1 MIFLLIVLL
10 LLSVLANA
18 YLIRKRITE
27 PTLKAGEEKDQEF
40 HIPEGVLDT
49 IPLGIV
55 IANKSGAIVFRNN
68 TADAIV
74 DSWTDGVVGRK
85 VLECLQK
92 SIRGIPSAEQV
103 RTSDSPPKIIEVI
116 TETLEI
122 EKQITGA
129 TSILTDVTELIRTE
143 SMRRDFVANV
153 SHELKTPIGAVSLL
167 AETLSQEDDPDTTL
181 RLAKR
186 LEAEAQRL
194 GRIVDDIL
202 DLSRI
207 EGQAIEA
214 PDVVE
219 LNEVVNEAV
228 DRLFTFASRKK
239 VEIKTKLNANTVEGD
254 RLQLISLVHNII
266 ENAVK
271 YSEENSQVEVTLD
284 FSKDSSTV
292 CLNVIDSGIGIPEIE
307 IERVFERF
315 YRVDRARS
323 RQSGGTGLGL
333 SIVRNI
339 ATRHGGSVKIDSV
352 EGEGTTVTVDLPVV
366 IPIGVKEF
374 KQ

>member
-1 MIFLLIVLL
+1 M
-10 LLSVLANA
+10 
-18 YLIRKRITE
+18 
-27 PTLKAGEEKDQEF
+27 
-40 HIPEGVLDT
+40 
-49 IPLGIV
+49 
-55 IANKSGAIVFRNN
+55 
-68 TADAIV
+68 
-74 DSWTDGVVGRK
+74 
-85 VLECLQK
+85 
-92 SIRGIPSAEQV
+92 
-103 RTSDSPPKIIEVI
+103 
-116 TETLEI
+116 
-122 EKQITGA
+122 
-129 TSILTDVTELIRTE
+129 
-143 SMRRDFVANV
+143 
-153 SHELKTPIGAVSLL
+153 
-167 AETLSQEDDPDTTL
+167 

-219 LNEVVNEAV
+219 LNEVVNEVV
-228 DRLFTFASRKK
+228 DRLSTFASRKK

-307 IERVFERF
+307 LERVFERF

-333 SIVRNI
+333 SIVRNV

-352 EGEGTTVTVDLPVV
+352 EGEGTTVTVDLPVI

>member
-1 MIFLLIVLL
+1 MIVLLIVLL

-27 PTLKAGEEKDQEF
+27 PTLIAGEEKDQKF
-40 HIPEGVLDT
+40 HIPEEVLDT

-129 TSILTDVTELIRTE
+129 VSILTDVTELIRTE

-186 LEAEAQRL
+186 LEA
-194 GRIVDDIL
+194 
-202 DLSRI
+202 
-207 EGQAIEA
+207 
-214 PDVVE
+214 
-219 LNEVVNEAV
+219 
-228 DRLFTFASRKK
+228 
-239 VEIKTKLNANTVEGD
+239 
-254 RLQLISLVHNII
+254 
-266 ENAVK
+266 
-271 YSEENSQVEVTLD
+271 
-284 FSKDSSTV
+284 
-292 CLNVIDSGIGIPEIE
+292 
-307 IERVFERF
+307 
-315 YRVDRARS
+315 
-323 RQSGGTGLGL
+323 
-333 SIVRNI
+333 
-339 ATRHGGSVKIDSV
+339 
-352 EGEGTTVTVDLPVV
+352 
-366 IPIGVKEF
+366 
-374 KQ
+374 

>member
-1 MIFLLIVLL
+1 MIVLLIVLL

-18 YLIRKRITE
+18 YLIRKPITE
-27 PTLKAGEEKDQEF
+27 PTLIAGEEKDQEF

-92 SIRGIPSAEQV
+92 SIRGISSAEQV

-284 FSKDSSTV
+284 FSKDSSIV
-292 CLNVIDSGIGIPEIE
+292 CLIVVDSGIGIPEIE
-307 IERVFERF
+307 LERVFERF

>member
-1 MIFLLIVLL
+1 M
-10 LLSVLANA
+10 
-18 YLIRKRITE
+18 
-27 PTLKAGEEKDQEF
+27 
-40 HIPEGVLDT
+40 
-49 IPLGIV
+49 
-55 IANKSGAIVFRNN
+55 
-68 TADAIV
+68 
-74 DSWTDGVVGRK
+74 
-85 VLECLQK
+85 
-92 SIRGIPSAEQV
+92 
-103 RTSDSPPKIIEVI
+103 
-116 TETLEI
+116 
-122 EKQITGA
+122 
-129 TSILTDVTELIRTE
+129 
-143 SMRRDFVANV
+143 
-153 SHELKTPIGAVSLL
+153 
-167 AETLSQEDDPDTTL
+167 

-207 EGQAIEA
+207 EGEAIEA

-219 LNEVVNEAV
+219 LNEVVNEVV
-228 DRLFTFASRKK
+228 DRLSTFASRKK

-292 CLNVIDSGIGIPEIE
+292 CLNVVDSGIGIPEIE
-307 IERVFERF
+307 LERVFERF

-352 EGEGTTVTVDLPVV
+352 EGEGTTVTVDLPVI

>member
-1 MIFLLIVLL
+1 MIVLLIVLL

-27 PTLKAGEEKDQEF
+27 PTLIAGEEKDQEF

-129 TSILTDVTELIRTE
+129 VSILTDVTELIRTE

-153 SHELKTPIGAVSLL
+153 SHELKTPIGAVS
-167 AETLSQEDDPDTTL
+167 LSQEDDPDTTL

-219 LNEVVNEAV
+219 LNEVVNEVV
-228 DRLFTFASRKK
+228 DRLSTFASRKK

-292 CLNVIDSGIGIPEIE
+292 CLNVVDSGIGIPEIE
-307 IERVFERF
+307 LERVFERF

-352 EGEGTTVTVDLPVV
+352 EGEGTTVTVDLPVI

>member
-1 MIFLLIVLL
+1 
-10 LLSVLANA
+10 
-18 YLIRKRITE
+18 
-27 PTLKAGEEKDQEF
+27 
-40 HIPEGVLDT
+40 
-49 IPLGIV
+49 
-55 IANKSGAIVFRNN
+55 
-68 TADAIV
+68 
-74 DSWTDGVVGRK
+74 
-85 VLECLQK
+85 
-92 SIRGIPSAEQV
+92 
-103 RTSDSPPKIIEVI
+103 
-116 TETLEI
+116 
-122 EKQITGA
+122 
-129 TSILTDVTELIRTE
+129 
-143 SMRRDFVANV
+143 SMRRDFIANV

-167 AETLSQEDDPDTTL
+167 AETLSQEDDPDTTS

-228 DRLFTFASRKK
+228 DRLSTFASRKK

-333 SIVRNI
+333 SIVRNV

-352 EGEGTTVTVDLPVV
+352 DGEGTTVTVDLPVV
-366 IPIGVKEF
+366 IPYRCKRI
-374 KQ
+374 

>member
-1 MIFLLIVLL
+1 
-10 LLSVLANA
+10 
-18 YLIRKRITE
+18 
-27 PTLKAGEEKDQEF
+27 
-40 HIPEGVLDT
+40 
-49 IPLGIV
+49 
-55 IANKSGAIVFRNN
+55 
-68 TADAIV
+68 
-74 DSWTDGVVGRK
+74 
-85 VLECLQK
+85 
-92 SIRGIPSAEQV
+92 
-103 RTSDSPPKIIEVI
+103 
-116 TETLEI
+116 
-122 EKQITGA
+122 
-129 TSILTDVTELIRTE
+129 
-143 SMRRDFVANV
+143 MRRDFVANV

-219 LNEVVNEAV
+219 LNEVINEVV
-228 DRLFTFASRKK
+228 DRLSTFASRKK

-292 CLNVIDSGIGIPEIE
+292 CLNVVDSGIGIPEIE
-307 IERVFERF
+307 LERVFERF

-352 EGEGTTVTVDLPVV
+352 EGEGTTVTVDLPVI

>member
-1 MIFLLIVLL
+1 MIVLLIVLL

-27 PTLKAGEEKDQEF
+27 PTLIAGEEKDQEF

-129 TSILTDVTELIRTE
+129 VSILTDVTELIRTE

-167 AETLSQEDDPDTTL
+167 AETLSQEDDPDTT
-181 RLAKR
+181 KR

-194 GRIVDDIL
+194 ARIVDDIL

-214 PDVVE
+214 LDVVE
-219 LNEVVNEAV
+219 LNEVVNEVV
-228 DRLFTFASRKK
+228 DRLSTFASRKK

-292 CLNVIDSGIGIPEIE
+292 CLNVIDSGIGISELE
-307 IERVFERF
+307 LERVFERF

-333 SIVRNI
+333 SIVRNV

-352 EGEGTTVTVDLPVV
+352 EGEGTTVTVDLPVI

>member
-1 MIFLLIVLL
+1 M
-10 LLSVLANA
+10 
-18 YLIRKRITE
+18 
-27 PTLKAGEEKDQEF
+27 
-40 HIPEGVLDT
+40 
-49 IPLGIV
+49 
-55 IANKSGAIVFRNN
+55 
-68 TADAIV
+68 
-74 DSWTDGVVGRK
+74 
-85 VLECLQK
+85 
-92 SIRGIPSAEQV
+92 
-103 RTSDSPPKIIEVI
+103 
-116 TETLEI
+116 
-122 EKQITGA
+122 
-129 TSILTDVTELIRTE
+129 
-143 SMRRDFVANV
+143 
-153 SHELKTPIGAVSLL
+153 
-167 AETLSQEDDPDTTL
+167 

-219 LNEVVNEAV
+219 LNEVVNEVV
-228 DRLFTFASRKK
+228 DRLSTFASRKK

-292 CLNVIDSGIGIPEIE
+292 CLNVVDSGIGIPEIE
-307 IERVFERF
+307 LERVFERF

-333 SIVRNI
+333 SIVRNV

-352 EGEGTTVTVDLPVV
+352 EGEGTTVTVDLPVI